1 MREAGTNAE
10 VGQLT
15 AWWQGC
21 GPQEPAG
28 VTQTMKFPTAL
39 FPSSVD
45 ELGFLPV
52 LTALE
57 PEAITC
63 LGREA
68 YYWLP
73 RVFTSLIALKSVFI
87 PKSGVQTFMEHIYE
101 AFDGSLILLLM

>member
-1 MREAGTNAE
+1 M
-10 VGQLT
+10 
-15 AWWQGC
+15 AWLQGC

-28 VTQTMKFPTAL
+28 VTQTVKFPSAL

-45 ELGFLPV
+45 ELRFLPV

-57 PEAITC
+57 PESIPC

-68 YYWLP
+68 YSWLP
-73 RVFTSLIALKSVFI
+73 RVLTSLIALMAVFI

-101 AFDGSLILLLM
+101 AFDSSLILLLM